1 MKFKVKSDL
10 SIMEVFM
17 KVLLLSIGFGI
28 IGIVIA
34 SIIGVATNSDEM
46 AVLFLAFYAVL
57 LIALLISY
65 ILKATLNSIVFG
77 SSTEETKIEK
87 LLEEVLKELKAANE
101 SKGIYTKNDNLSSF
115 EKERLEKETGNKI

>member
-10 SIMEVFM
+10 SIVEVFM

-65 ILKATLNSIVFG
+65 ILKATLNSVVFG

-87 LLEEVLKELKAANE
+87 LLEEVLKELKATNE